1 MVAGW
6 LTQAVE
12 LWADSFSWGG
22 LVLVMGAPV
31 GFQEQEIRNAG
42 SAGELLLVVSDT
54 VGSTRMFQ
62 LDIGALRPHWP
73 CNA

>member
-12 LWADSFSWGG
+12 LWTDSFSWGG

-31 GFQEQEIRNAG
+31 GFQGQEIRNAG
-42 SAGELLLVVSDT
+42 SAGELLLAVSDA

-62 LDIGALRPHWP
+62 LEQGS
-73 CNA
+73 